1 MAKRPEARAA
11 AGVPVVGA
19 RRVLKCEWALAVAEP
34 PNVVGGQPLPPV
46 VGALDWGS
54 SGCVFGVRHN
64 RHTRAARTRRENRR
78 RRLHARHGRRGA
90 TPCQEQQ
97 ATRSSA
103 SWLWLVTLR
112 SCARDACLHG
122 EEWCLCDAVEQSWLG
137 YLAAPR
143 LKRLGHAGLE
153 RVM

>member
-78 RRLHARHGRRGA
+78 RGTGVATKWCRQPNWEAGCEACETVSRLAKRHSRV
-90 TPCQEQQ
+90 
-97 ATRSSA
+97 SSE
-103 SWLWLVTLR
+103 L
-112 SCARDACLHG
+112 
-122 EEWCLCDAVEQSWLG
+122 AVPS
-137 YLAAPR
+137 P
-143 LKRLGHAGLE
+143 
-153 RVM
+153 